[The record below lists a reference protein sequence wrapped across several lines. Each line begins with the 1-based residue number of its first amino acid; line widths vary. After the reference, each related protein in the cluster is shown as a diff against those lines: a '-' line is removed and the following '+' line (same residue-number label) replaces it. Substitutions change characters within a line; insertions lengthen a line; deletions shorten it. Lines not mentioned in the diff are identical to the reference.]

1 METKTKFCIK
11 QKLKLHL
18 KDIYT
23 FHLLILILKQKSG
36 HENKQNFSLDK
47 NQSFMSKILLVY
59 YSFVLIKRKLEIKIL
74 NVSSSKQKLI
84 RLYYPVH
91 TYSFIG
97 RHTLELCGHDRC
109 LAWRPWFCKHLC
121 HLRRATYVSILILLA
136 DFKNDTKKRLV

>member
-59 YSFVLIKRKLEIKIL
+59 HSFVLIKRKLEINTKRFIKQTKTNQTIL
-74 NVSSSKQKLI
+74 SCAHLQ
-84 RLYYPVH
+84 LYWEAHAGTVW
-91 TYSFIG
+91 
-97 RHTLELCGHDRC
+97 
-109 LAWRPWFCKHLC
+109 A
-121 HLRRATYVSILILLA
+121 
-136 DFKNDTKKRLV
+136 